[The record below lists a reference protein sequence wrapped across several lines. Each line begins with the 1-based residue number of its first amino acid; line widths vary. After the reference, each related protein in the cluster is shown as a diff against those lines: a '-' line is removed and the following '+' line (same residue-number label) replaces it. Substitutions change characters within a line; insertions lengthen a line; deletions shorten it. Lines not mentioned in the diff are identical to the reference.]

1 MEQEIPIR
9 PVFTEPPYSGL
20 IADLYETS
28 DGDAYVI
35 EIPVPGLKRDEIVV
49 KANNYSLS
57 VAAEPQ
63 PEPSAGR
70 KYIKREGSLLP
81 MSRIFEFPMEIN
93 TNNVQASLENGI
105 LRIHVPKAPP
115 VRRKLIRVD
124 KAA

>member
-20 IADLYETS
+20 IADVYETS

-35 EIPVPGLKRDEIVV
+35 EVRVPGLKPDEILI
-49 KANNYSLS
+49 KASSHSLTVS
-57 VAAEPQ
+57 AEPQ
-63 PEPSAGR
+63 TEPSSGR
-70 KYIKREGSLLP
+70 KYIKRERSLLP
-81 MSRIFEFPMEIN
+81 MSRIFEFPMEID
-93 TNNVQASLENGI
+93 TDNVQASLENGI
-105 LRIHVPKAPP
+105 LRIHVPKAPA